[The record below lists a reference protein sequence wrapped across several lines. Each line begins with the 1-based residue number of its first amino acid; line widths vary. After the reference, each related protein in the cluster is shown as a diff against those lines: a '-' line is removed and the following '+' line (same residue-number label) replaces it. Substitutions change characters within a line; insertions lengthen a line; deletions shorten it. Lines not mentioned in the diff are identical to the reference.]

1 MNSIMIIS
9 KTNVAKNQQF
19 LFIRIRIDS
28 LMYETEMKNVY
39 ENFIN
44 NKERFD
50 FSNFSNESK

>member
-1 MNSIMIIS
+1 MIIS
-9 KTNVAKNQQF
+9 KTNVAKNQQL
-19 LFIRIRIDS
+19 LFIRIDS
-28 LMYETEMKNVY
+28 LMYETEMKNFY

>member
-1 MNSIMIIS
+1 MIIS